1 VTDSPVD
8 PRDLRVSDDER
19 NHVVGLLQ
27 KAIGLG
33 LITLDEFTTRTDVA
47 LAAKTRSELNAVLV
61 DLPGLVRT
69 DAPVPEPQSE
79 GPQRLELRSNMTK
92 LTRTGRWVVP
102 PELLVHSTMS
112 GCVLDFTVAK
122 IDHEVVVIE
131 CEVQAAHVKLV
142 LPPESTVDTDAL
154 RVSAG
159 VLSNKV
165 RRGRRGRPHF
175 VVRGYVRG
183 GGVQVKRPWAIRIGS
198 FVVQFPLKIQRDSD

>member
-8 PRDLRVSDDER
+8 PRDFRVSDEER

-27 KAIGLG
+27 KAIGQG
-33 LITLDEFTTRTDVA
+33 LITLDEFTVRTDVA
-47 LAAKTRSELNAVLV
+47 LAAKTRSELNGVLV

-69 DAPVPEPQSE
+69 DAPEAAEPEA
-79 GPQRLELRSNMTK
+79 PQRLELRSNMTK
-92 LTRTGRWVVP
+92 LTRGGRWVVP

-112 GCVLDFTVAK
+112 ACILDFTVAK
-122 IDHEVVVIE
+122 IDHDVVVIE

-142 LPPESTVDTDAL
+142 LPPESTVDTDSL

-183 GGVQVKRPWAIRIGS
+183 GGVQVKRPWAIRIGR
-198 FVVQFPLKIQRDSD
+198 FVVQFPLKIQRDAD

>member
-1 VTDSPVD
+1 M
-8 PRDLRVSDDER
+8 
-19 NHVVGLLQ
+19 VGLLQ
-27 KAIGLG
+27 KAIGQG
-33 LITLDEFTTRTDVA
+33 LITLDEFTARTDVA
-47 LAAKTRSELNAVLV
+47 LAAKTRSELNGVLV

-69 DAPVPEPQSE
+69 DAQATAEPEE
-79 GPQRLELRSNMTK
+79 PQRLELRSNMTK
-92 LTRTGRWVVP
+92 LTRSGRWVVP

-112 GCVLDFTVAK
+112 ACILDFTVAK

-142 LPPESTVDTDAL
+142 LPPESTVDTDSL

-183 GGVQVKRPWAIRIGS
+183 GGVQVKRPWAIRIGP
-198 FVVQFPLKIQRDSD
+198 FVVQFPLKIQRDAD

>member
-8 PRDLRVSDDER
+8 PRDIRVSDDER

-27 KAIGLG
+27 KAIGQG

-47 LAAKTRSELNAVLV
+47 LAAKTRSELNSVLI

-69 DAPVPEPQSE
+69 DAPVPEPE

-92 LTRTGRWVVP
+92 LTRNGRWVVP
-102 PELLVHSTMS
+102 RELLVHSTMS
-112 GCVLDFTVAK
+112 ACVLDFTVAK
-122 IDHEVVVIE
+122 IAHEVVVIE

-142 LPPESTVDTDAL
+142 LPPESTVDTDSL

-159 VLSNKV
+159 ALSNKV
-165 RRGRRGRPHF
+165 RRGRQGRPHF

-183 GGVQVKRPWAIRIGS
+183 GGVRIKRPWAIRIGS

>member
-1 VTDSPVD
+1 VTGSPVD
-8 PRDLRVSDDER
+8 PRDLRVSDEER

-27 KAIGLG
+27 KAIGQG
-33 LITLDEFTTRTDVA
+33 LITLDEFTARTDVA
-47 LAAKTRSELNAVLV
+47 LAAKTRSELNGVLV

-69 DAPVPEPQSE
+69 DAPAAAEPDA
-79 GPQRLELRSNMTK
+79 PQRLELRSNMTK
-92 LTRTGRWVVP
+92 LTRNGRWVVP

-112 GCVLDFTVAK
+112 ACILDFTVAK
-122 IDHEVVVIE
+122 IEHDVVVIE

-142 LPPESTVDTDAL
+142 LPPESTVDTDSL

-183 GGVQVKRPWAIRIGS
+183 GGVQVKRPWAIRIGP
-198 FVVQFPLKIQRDSD
+198 FVVQFPLKIQRDAD